1 MYINIFKIKEQK
13 KIFTNNLIE
22 KINFLELFHFFIF
35 GQFWLK
41 KNNKKYQLT
50 KYGYICLLLNLI
62 YMYIFENM

>member
-1 MYINIFKIKEQK
+1 MYINIFKIIWAK
-13 KIFTNNLIE
+13 KNIYQQPDRKNKFSGT
-22 KINFLELFHFFIF
+22 FSLFY
-35 GQFWLK
+35 FWSILVK